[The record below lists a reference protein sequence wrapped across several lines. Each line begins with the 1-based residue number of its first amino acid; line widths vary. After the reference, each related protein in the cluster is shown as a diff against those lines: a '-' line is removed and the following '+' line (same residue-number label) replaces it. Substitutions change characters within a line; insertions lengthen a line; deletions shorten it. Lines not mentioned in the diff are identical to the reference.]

1 MQVRLELIK
10 ALTYLRRTQYE
21 LRIIFKIKKK
31 KVVHHAHASASCP
44 RHFFYPSLIATQ
56 KEVKYGLKK
65 MRRNSLYVPDT
76 VTVFTVLYL

>member
-1 MQVRLELIK
+1 M
-10 ALTYLRRTQYE
+10 
-21 LRIIFKIKKK
+21 
-31 KVVHHAHASASCP
+31 HHAYAIASCP

-76 VTVFTVLYL
+76 VTVFTVFYL